1 MIKTFRSLQDVL
13 RSPWAQP
20 RALITRRTEG
30 SDRIFRSTRLED
42 SIYADLRQGDEEM
55 DAVEQSAGQK
65 LKSFP
70 ALSRDIY
77 QSFYSLSP
85 RKVGEDTLSTEAKKF
100 NTHIIAHAMEQDDY
114 PIRCCPKYS

>member
-1 MIKTFRSLQDVL
+1 MIKTFRGLQDVL
-13 RSPWAQP
+13 RSPWAQLG
-20 RALITRRTEG
+20 ALTTQRTES

-70 ALSRDIY
+70 ALSREI
-77 QSFYSLSP
+77 L
-85 RKVGEDTLSTEAKKF
+85 
-100 NTHIIAHAMEQDDY
+100 
-114 PIRCCPKYS
+114 